1 MDVLLTEEEQMVATS
16 AREFLNGEC
25 STALV
30 RKMELDPI
38 GYPPELWAK
47 CAEMGWPGMCLPEE
61 YGGQALPLAYL
72 GLVLQEVGR
81 AVAPGDTCI

>member
-1 MDVLLTEEEQMVATS
+1 MDVLLTEEEQMVASS

-30 RKMELDPI
+30 RKMELDPL
-38 GYPPELWAK
+38 GFPPELWAK

-61 YGGQALPLAYL
+61 YG
-72 GLVLQEVGR
+72 
-81 AVAPGDTCI
+81 